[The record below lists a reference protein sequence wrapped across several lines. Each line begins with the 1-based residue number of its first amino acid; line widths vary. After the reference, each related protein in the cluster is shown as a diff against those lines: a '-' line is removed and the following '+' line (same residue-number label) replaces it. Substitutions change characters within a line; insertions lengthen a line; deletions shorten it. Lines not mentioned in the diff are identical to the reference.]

1 MAYVLVVDDDKDVR
15 GVIRSVLEQAGHE
28 VTPARDGLEA
38 LNLIGTRDFAVA
50 LVDLYMEKIDGLELI
65 PKLRLQ
71 SPETRIIAMSGG
83 FRDGKGLSL
92 LSVAE
97 RLGAVRTLTKPFG
110 IDDLTSLVEEV
121 LASDPPS

>member
-28 VTPARDGLEA
+28 VTTARDGLEA
-38 LNLIGTRDFAVA
+38 LNLIGTRYFAVA
-50 LVDLYMEKIDGLELI
+50 FVDLYMEKIDGLELI

-71 SPETRIIAMSGG
+71 SPKTKIIAMSGG
-83 FRDGKGLSL
+83 FMDGKGLSL

-110 IDDLTSLVEEV
+110 IDDLTSLVYEV